1 MAKTDLTISK
11 ERIATIAEQLQQVAE
26 RHGKGFEI
34 DLDTD
39 FDVKEGVMEVTI
51 SFTRADQAEA
61 IEKYKTLIARQIKNG
76 TFGQE
81 EEKPARRDRKAEAE
95 KEAAA
100 PKKRPAAKPAAASA
114 ETTAEKIA
122 AYLKENVDGYLPKY
136 DKYIADAL
144 AGKATALDSH
154 VGKLLDDKELMAS
167 IKESKLSPL
176 FVLLALFEFDAE
188 ELEIELS
195 KMEARRLAKASEFL
209 ESQDEEEEDGDDEG
223 DDEDDEDG
231 DDEGDDEDDED
242 DTDGDDEEEEED
254 DAADDEDEEDD
265 DEVVVTKKSSKT
277 AAAKGKTTAKARK

>member
-1 MAKTDLTISK
+1 MAKNDLTISK

-100 PKKRPAAKPAAASA
+100 PKKRPAKPAAASA

-167 IKESKLSPL
+167 IKEAKLSPL

-188 ELEIELS
+188 EIEIELS

-209 ESQDEEEEDGDDEG
+209 ESQDEDEDEDGDDTEG

-231 DDEGDDEDDED
+231 EDEDGEDED
-242 DTDGDDEEEEED
+242 DTDGDDGDDEDEED
-254 DAADDEDEEDD
+254 DAADDEDEED

-277 AAAKGKTTAKARK
+277 AAAKGKTAKARK